1 MHRANEA
8 RPVPNLR
15 ARVGGALVEHPRGEF
30 TGTGLGRKMNNTR
43 SPSWYRAEAA
53 RLREQ
58 AITTV
63 DSTELRDSYLALA
76 LQYER
81 LAAILEKGEQRAEP
95 DVPKPRSRAG
105 SGNG

>member
-1 MHRANEA
+1 MDN
-8 RPVPNLR
+8 P
-15 ARVGGALVEHPRGEF
+15 
-30 TGTGLGRKMNNTR
+30 TGLGRKMNNTR
-43 SPSWYRAEAA
+43 SPGWYRAEAA

-63 DSTELRDSYLALA
+63 DSSALRDSYLALA

-81 LAAILEKGEQRAEP
+81 LAAILEKGERAAEEP
-95 DVPKPRSRAG
+95 VETPKPQPRAG